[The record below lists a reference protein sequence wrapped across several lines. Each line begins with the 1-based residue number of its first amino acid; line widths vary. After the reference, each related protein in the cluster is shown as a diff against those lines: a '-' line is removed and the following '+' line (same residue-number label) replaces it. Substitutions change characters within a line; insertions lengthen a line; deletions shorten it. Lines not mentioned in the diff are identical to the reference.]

1 MKSKV
6 LFSEEVIKKRIN
18 EIAKSIKKDLGDEDL
33 VVIALLRGGF
43 IYASD
48 LVRKLGENIIIDF
61 ITTSSYDNNEYSSG
75 IVDILSD
82 IRTNV
87 ENKNVLI
94 VDDILDSG
102 RTLLKVKKHIES
114 KNPQN
119 IKTSVLLDKKSR
131 RIENIEADYVGFEIE
146 DYFVV
151 GYGLNYGEY
160 FRNIPYIFIFE

>member
-6 LFSEEVIKKRIN
+6 LFSEEVIKKRIS
-18 EIAKSIKKDLGDEDL
+18 EIAKSIKKDLGYDDL

-48 LVRKLGENIIIDF
+48 LVRKLRENIIIDF

-75 IVDILSD
+75 VVDILSD

-114 KNPQN
+114 KNPKN

-160 FRNIPYIFIFE
+160 FRNVPYIFIFE

>member
-61 ITTSSYDNNEYSSG
+61 ITTSSYNNNEYSSG

-114 KNPQN
+114 KNPKN

>member
-1 MKSKV
+1 M
-6 LFSEEVIKKRIN
+6 LFSEEVIKKRIS
-18 EIAKSIKKDLGDEDL
+18 EIAKSIKKDLGYDDL

-48 LVRKLGENIIIDF
+48 LVRKLRENIIIDF

-75 IVDILSD
+75 VVDILSD

-114 KNPQN
+114 KNPKN

-160 FRNIPYIFIFE
+160 FRNVPYIFIFE

>member
-6 LFSEEVIKKRIN
+6 LFSEEVIKKRIS
-18 EIAKSIKKDLGDEDL
+18 EIAKSIKKDLGYDDL

-48 LVRKLGENIIIDF
+48 LVRKLRENIIIDF

-75 IVDILSD
+75 VVDILSD

-114 KNPQN
+114 KNP
-119 IKTSVLLDKKSR
+119 KK
-131 RIENIEADYVGFEIE
+131 Y
-146 DYFVV
+146 
-151 GYGLNYGEY
+151 
-160 FRNIPYIFIFE
+160 